1 MNFQKI
7 KIGITHG
14 DINGVGYEVIIKSLE
29 DDRIFDSC
37 TPIVYGSPKVAAYHK
52 KAIDHN
58 KVSFNQIVDAS
69 EAHEGKA
76 NILNCISDNT
86 RVELGKSTAIA
97 GESSYMALEKACA
110 DLKEGK
116 IDVLITAPICKDNI
130 QSEDF
135 NFPGHTEFLAEQFD
149 SKDHLMLMVS
159 EQMKIGVVAGH
170 IPIAKVTEVITEE
183 LVLSKIRVMHQT
195 MKQDFGVDGPRI
207 AVLGLNPHA
216 GDNGLLGDEEE
227 NIIIPALK
235 KAQEEGIM
243 AMGPYPADGFFGN
256 GTYSNFDV
264 ILAMYHD
271 QGLVPFKAL
280 AFDDGVNFTA
290 GLPIIR
296 TSPGHGTA
304 FDIAGKN
311 KASENSFRKAM
322 YLAIDLYR
330 NREIYKDISKSPLQ
344 KYDLEDRQSMGDRS
358 I

>member
-7 KIGITHG
+7 KIGITQG
-14 DINGVGYEVIIKSLE
+14 DINGVGYEVIIKSLS

-52 KAIDHN
+52 KAINHT

-69 EAHEGKA
+69 EAEEGKA
-76 NILNCISDNT
+76 NILNCISENT
-86 RVELGKSTAIA
+86 RVELGKSTTIA

-135 NFPGHTEFLAEQFD
+135 SFPGHTEFLSEQFD

-170 IPIAKVTEVITEE
+170 VPISQVSEFITEE
-183 LVLSKIRVMHQT
+183 LLLSKIRVMHQT
-195 MKQDFGVDGPRI
+195 MMQDFGIDGPRI
-207 AVLGLNPHA
+207 AVMGLNPHA
-216 GDNGLLGDEEE
+216 GDNGLLGKEEE
-227 NIIIPALK
+227 EIITPALK

-256 GTYSNFDV
+256 GTYRNFDV

-304 FDIAGKN
+304 FDIAGKG

-330 NREIYKDISKSPLQ
+330 NREIYKEISKSPLQ
-344 KYDLEDRQSMGDRS
+344 KYELEDRQSMGDRS

>member
-1 MNFQKI
+1 MNFQRI

-14 DINGVGYEVIIKSLE
+14 DINGVGYEVIIKTLS

-52 KAIDHN
+52 KAIN
-58 KVSFNQIVDAS
+58 QTKVSFNQIVDAT
-69 EAHEGKA
+69 EAQDGKA
-76 NILNCISDNT
+76 NIINCISDNV
-86 RVELGKSTAIA
+86 RVELGKSTDIA
-97 GESSYMALEKACA
+97 GEASYMALEKACE

-130 QSEDF
+130 QSSEF
-135 NFPGHTEFLAEQFD
+135 HFPGHTEFLAEQFN
-149 SKDHLMLMVS
+149 SEDHLMLMVS
-159 EQMKIGVVAGH
+159 DQMKIGVVAGH
-170 IPIAKVTEVITEE
+170 VPISKVSEFITEE

-195 MKQDFGVDGPRI
+195 MKQDFGIDGPRI

-216 GDNGLLGDEEE
+216 GDNGLLGSEEE
-227 NIIIPALK
+227 EIISPALE

-256 GTYSNFDV
+256 GTYSKFDV
-264 ILAMYHD
+264 ILSMYHD

-304 FDIAGKN
+304 FDIAGKG

-322 YLAIDLYR
+322 YLAMDLYR
-330 NREIYKDISKSPLQ
+330 NREIYKETAKAPLQ
-344 KYDLEDRQSMGDRS
+344 KFDLEDRQSMGDKS